1 MPLQLARMSGTTNYA
16 EQASATLYGG
26 AKFAS
31 EMKPAGILGGG
42 GAKALMLKDSDYSTP
57 SDHYFSYTKKIKE
70 DKTTNEE
77 KEATVMAEMNVNQSH
92 MKELQKEAS
101 SKK

>member
-1 MPLQLARMSGTTNYA
+1 MSGTNNYA
-16 EQASATLYGG
+16 EQASATLYGS

-31 EMKPAGILGGG
+31 EMKPAGIVGGG

-57 SDHYFSYTKKIKE
+57 SDHYFSYTKKNKD
-70 DKTTNEE
+70 DKTPLAE
-77 KEATVMAEMNVNQSH
+77 KEAAVMAEMNVDQSH
-92 MKELQKEAS
+92 MRELQQEAG